1 MSLLGTPL
9 IASTLAR
16 LAQGGPA
23 PRVPGEISFAE
34 VPAQTETIS
43 IPTRHGPVQAVVYWP
58 GAPAGEPDPPVYVN
72 FHGGGFVLRHPEQD
86 DPLCRYLAAAAGVAV
101 INVDYDVAPQHRFP
115 HPVEEAYDAVCWA
128 SRSGHRW
135 DGSRLCVGGQSA
147 GGSLAA
153 GAARLS
159 LELGGPPIA
168 LQVLHYPPLDLATP
182 VGRKRA
188 AGSSAIS
195 VPLAEVFDAA
205 YAPRPSAK
213 RDRLASPAWGPNGDD
228 IAGIAPALVITCG
241 IDRLHDEGA
250 VYADRL
256 AAAGALRE
264 YHDLPGVDHG
274 YNLRSTDRALVE
286 RSYAL
291 IAKHV
296 TAATELLAALPAAAP
311 RGRRYLRPRPRAR
324 ADSSS

>member
-1 MSLLGTPL
+1 
-9 IASTLAR
+9 
-16 LAQGGPA
+16 
-23 PRVPGEISFAE
+23 
-34 VPAQTETIS
+34 
-43 IPTRHGPVQAVVYWP
+43 
-58 GAPAGEPDPPVYVN
+58 
-72 FHGGGFVLRHPEQD
+72 
-86 DPLCRYLAAAAGVAV
+86 
-101 INVDYDVAPQHRFP
+101 VAPQHRFP
-115 HPVEEAYDAVCWA
+115 HPVEEAYDVARWA
-128 SRSGHRW
+128 ASPGRRW

-153 GAARLS
+153 GTARLA
-159 LELGGPPIA
+159 LELGGPPVA

-213 RDRLASPAWGPNGDD
+213 RDRLASPAWGRNADD

-296 TAATELLAALPAAAP
+296 TAATELLAARPAGP
-311 RGRRYLRPRPRAR
+311 VTRGRRYPRSRPRAR

>member
-9 IASTLAR
+9 IASALAR

-23 PRVPGEISFAE
+23 PRIPAEISFAE
-34 VPAQTETIS
+34 VPARTETIS
-43 IPTRHGPVQAVVYWP
+43 IPTRHGLVQAVVYWP
-58 GAPAGEPDPPVYVN
+58 DVPAGDPDPPVYVN
-72 FHGGGFVLRHPEQD
+72 FHGGGFVIRHPEQD

-115 HPVEEAYDAVCWA
+115 DPVEEAYDVARWA
-128 SRSGHRW
+128 ACPGRRW
-135 DGSRLCVGGQSA
+135 DGARLCVGGQSA
-147 GGSLAA
+147 GGALAA
-153 GAARLS
+153 GAARLA
-159 LELGGPPIA
+159 LELGDPQIA

-188 AGSSAIS
+188 AGTSATS

-205 YAPRPSAK
+205 YAPRPAAK

-228 IAGIAPALVITCG
+228 INGIAPALVITCG
-241 IDRLHDEGA
+241 VDRLHDEGA

-264 YHDLPGVDHG
+264 YHDLPGVDHA
-274 YNLRSTDRALVE
+274 YNLRTTDRALVE

-296 TAATELLAALPAAAP
+296 TAATEALAGLPGSACSGTAADRADGARTAAA
-311 RGRRYLRPRPRAR
+311 
-324 ADSSS
+324 